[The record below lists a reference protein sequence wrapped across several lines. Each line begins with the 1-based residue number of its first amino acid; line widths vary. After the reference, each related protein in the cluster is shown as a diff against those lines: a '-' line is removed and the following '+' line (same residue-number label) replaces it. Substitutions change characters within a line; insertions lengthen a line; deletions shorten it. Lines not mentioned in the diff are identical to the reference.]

1 MTNWVDRMLFNQ
13 LGRHK
18 KKEWCCFDLN
28 INKCGVDL
36 LKMITKFYFPMNNQE
51 EWKSCINKRAT
62 DPLFLIQQ
70 VYFSLKRVLK
80 RLGAYLKKAAM

>member
-36 LKMITKFYFPMNNQE
+36 LKMITKFYFSYE
-51 EWKSCINKRAT
+51 
-62 DPLFLIQQ
+62 
-70 VYFSLKRVLK
+70 
-80 RLGAYLKKAAM
+80 